1 MGPPTLRYQE
11 IGWGHPLSGTKRL
24 DGATHS
30 PVPRKC
36 GWPPSSRPPSSPLSG
51 TKEMWMAP
59 FVPRLDAEE
68 QAQIDSEWG
77 LKPPEEKPLD

>member
-1 MGPPTLRYQE
+1 MAPFVPPL
-11 IGWGHPLSGTKRL
+11 
-24 DGATHS
+24 
-30 PVPRKC
+30 
-36 GWPPSSRPPSSPLSG
+36 SSPLSG